1 MPGLYDDAD
10 LYDLVSP
17 RDESMERF
25 YVDIAGG
32 PGRTVLE
39 LACGSG
45 RFTIPLAES
54 GAQTTGA
61 DLSEIMI
68 EKAESRALTRGLD
81 VHFFKLDM
89 RDFELNA
96 LFDCVIVAANSLLH
110 LHTSEDFARAF
121 AAIRRHLA
129 PGGILAFDIF
139 VPSAYMLS
147 RHPDER
153 QHVGKFS
160 HSLLGEISVEETIS
174 YNPITQVSHSD
185 WYWSTVTEPE
195 FRHTSVDMRQI
206 YPQELPLLLQHNGFE
221 LLSRYGDF
229 DKVAFDVESRRQVC
243 LCR

>member
-45 RFTIPLAES
+45 RLTIPLTES

-81 VHFFKLDM
+81 VHFVKLDM
-89 RDFELNA
+89 RDLELNA

-129 PGGILAFDIF
+129 PGGLLAFDIF

-160 HSLLGEISVEETIS
+160 HSLLGEISVEDDPLQPHHASKSCRLVLVHRHRTR
-174 YNPITQVSHSD
+174 VSSHKRGYAADIPSG
-185 WYWSTVTEPE
+185 VTTP
-195 FRHTSVDMRQI
+195 S
-206 YPQELPLLLQHNGFE
+206 
-221 LLSRYGDF
+221 S
-229 DKVAFDVESRRQVC
+229 A
-243 LCR
+243 